1 MAKEIKLLDVE
12 SVTENNEFK
21 EKKVKITNKMLK
33 KVFSFLNK
41 IAEGVKTVPYIPGAI
56 FALAKLHK
64 ETAKKEKTK
73 GKEDETE
80 KRNQEVKEKTF
91 SERVEEKVNK
101 YVAEDTIKK
110 GQVKKTDKNNAEE
123 VKEQKETKDKE
134 DKTIVKGKSLTEVLK
149 KAAENRAN
157 LEETKNEPAKAEE
170 VELPVKVEEKPKKEK
185 KNLEDLTEFA
195 TYKDYKYA
203 YFWNYKIN
211 KYDADVLDSVAKDL
225 AKVADVNQFRT
236 LLTEAQFNDKK
247 AKQVKAK
254 EISEI
259 KKKHKEEMT
268 QAEQK
273 RQADVQAAIDERQ
286 KEVDSLNEKLE
297 TARSKNRT
305 LNSKLKVTTE
315 SLAQIQEKAD
325 LVGIKAI
332 SDIIN
337 TANEKISGI
346 DERAKERAK
355 AKEESAVK
363 TEIDTQVDKIMN
375 DINKNVYGSNS
386 TEENSETKEESAV
399 KTEPDIQV
407 DKMMNDI
414 NKNVYG
420 SNSTEENSETKEEP
434 QTSSAKETSNSKDS
448 LMQELDH
455 FDDSN
460 SVSIFASTDPNYP
473 GTITIDNKGNAEA
486 KWEPSPRVNSNKN
499 DSNMEFD
506 PETRAKIGQEAFQ
519 RMLENN
525 LTFDEAKEQV
535 AAEYAAKANQEN
547 SKGRTR

>member
-41 IAEGVKTVPYIPGAI
+41 TAEGVKTVPYIPGAI

-101 YVAEDTIKK
+101 YVAEDTTKK

-149 KAAENRAN
+149 KAAENREN
-157 LEETKNEPAKAEE
+157 LEETKNEPAKAEK

-273 RQADVQAAIDERQ
+273 RQADVQTAIDERQ

-325 LVGIKAI
+325 LVGIQVI
-332 SDIIN
+332 SDIIKN
-337 TANEKISGI
+337 ANEKISGI

-363 TEIDTQVDKIMN
+363 TEIDTQVDKI
-375 DINKNVYGSNS
+375 
-386 TEENSETKEESAV
+386 
-399 KTEPDIQV
+399 
-407 DKMMNDI
+407 MNDI

-473 GTITIDNKGNAEA
+473 GIITIDKKGNAEA
-486 KWEPSPRVNSNKN
+486 KWEPSPIVNSDKN
-499 DSNMEFD
+499 NSNMEFD

-535 AAEYAAKANQEN
+535 AAEYAAKANQET

>member
-56 FALAKLHK
+56 FALAKINK
-64 ETAKKEKTK
+64 EIEKKEKAK

-80 KRNQEVKEKTF
+80 KRNQEVKEQKF
-91 SERVEEKVNK
+91 GELVEEQIKK
-101 YVAEDTIKK
+101 HVAEEKAK
-110 GQVKKTDKNNAEE
+110 
-123 VKEQKETKDKE
+123 KEQAKENDKKKDVKVEKPKENTEKKTKDKE
-134 DKTIVKGKSLTEVLK
+134 QTTVIFGETENQEDKTPVVKGKSLTEVLK
-149 KAAENRAN
+149 KAAENREN

-236 LLTEAQFNDKK
+236 LLTEAQFNDKR
-247 AKQVKAK
+247 AKQLKAK

-337 TANEKISGI
+337 AANEKISGI

-363 TEIDTQVDKIMN
+363 TEIDTQVDKI
-375 DINKNVYGSNS
+375 
-386 TEENSETKEESAV
+386 
-399 KTEPDIQV
+399 
-407 DKMMNDI
+407 MNDI

-473 GTITIDNKGNAEA
+473 GIITIDKKGNAEA
-486 KWEPSPRVNSNKN
+486 KWEPSPIVNSKH

>member
-41 IAEGVKTVPYIPGAI
+41 TAEGVKTVPYIPGAI

-101 YVAEDTIKK
+101 YVAEDTTKK

-123 VKEQKETKDKE
+123 VKEQKET
-134 DKTIVKGKSLTEVLK
+134 IVKGKSLTEVLK
-149 KAAENRAN
+149 KATENRAN

-273 RQADVQAAIDERQ
+273 RQADVQTAIDERQ

-386 TEENSETKEESAV
+386 TEENSETKEE
-399 KTEPDIQV
+399 
-407 DKMMNDI
+407 
-414 NKNVYG
+414 
-420 SNSTEENSETKEEP
+420 P
-434 QTSSAKETSNSKDS
+434 QTSSAKEISNSKDS

-486 KWEPSPRVNSNKN
+486 KWEPSPIVNSDKN